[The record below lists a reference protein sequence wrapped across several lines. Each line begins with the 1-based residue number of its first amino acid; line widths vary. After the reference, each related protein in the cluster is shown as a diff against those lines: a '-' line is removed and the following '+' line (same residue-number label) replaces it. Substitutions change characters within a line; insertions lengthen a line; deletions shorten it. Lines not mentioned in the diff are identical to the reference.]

1 MKTTT
6 KVLIFLFIFLS
17 VSIGFSGTFFDD
29 FSDSGKSKDIWE
41 VVHRDWKIKDGYY
54 WAPGQDGL
62 KTVPL
67 TLLPIKAE
75 DGMVIEAQCGDAGD
89 GNWQNFAVV
98 YSYEDE
104 DEAYT
109 AGAGVGNKQWR
120 FFQLTPKTA
129 AKGGGWGADIVP
141 GLATKKPLE
150 GKEWYNI
157 RIEIKGTEI
166 FLFGDSKPEG
176 KNLKEKHVFK
186 KKTAPRGRLGLAAA
200 GASPMFNHIKITG
213 RNVENLFPVS
223 PRDKLGTTWGR
234 IKQAHSF

>member
-17 VSIGFSGTFFDD
+17 IPIGFSGTFFDD

-54 WAPGQDGL
+54 WAPGQEGL

-75 DGMVIEAQCGDAGD
+75 DGMIIEVQCSDAGD
-89 GNWQNFAVV
+89 GTWQNFAGV
-98 YSYEDE
+98 YSYENE

-129 AKGGGWGADIVP
+129 AKGGGWGVDIVP
-141 GLATKKPLE
+141 GLPTKTPLATE
-150 GKEWYNI
+150 EWYNI

-176 KNLKEKHVFK
+176 ENLKEKHVFK
-186 KKTAPRGRLGLAAA
+186 KKTPPRGRLGLAAA

-213 RNVENLFPVS
+213 RNVEDLFSVS
-223 PRDKLGTTWGR
+223 PQDKLGATWGR